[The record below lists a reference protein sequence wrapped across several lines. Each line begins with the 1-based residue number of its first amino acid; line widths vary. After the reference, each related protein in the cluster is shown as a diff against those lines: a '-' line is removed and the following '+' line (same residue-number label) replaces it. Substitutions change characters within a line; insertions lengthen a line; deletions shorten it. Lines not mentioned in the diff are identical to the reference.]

1 MSPRV
6 VLVGPPGAGKSTVG
20 RILAARWQ
28 VEFVDTDHV
37 VEERAGKSVAD
48 VFVDEGEPAFRIL
61 EEAAVLEALSTSDGV
76 VALGGGAV
84 LSQATREALASHA
97 VALLSTSAS
106 AAAARVGMNR
116 DRPLLL
122 GNVRGTLAQL
132 LRDRGPLYDEVA
144 DVVITTDDVDAE
156 VVAERVAEALENL
169 T

>member
-37 VEERAGKSVAD
+37 VEERAGKSVGD
-48 VFVDEGEPAFRIL
+48 VFVDEGEPAFRAL
-61 EEAAVLEALSTSDGV
+61 EQAAVLEALSTSEGV

-84 LSQATREALASHA
+84 LSQDTREALASHP

-106 AAAARVGMNR
+106 AAASRVGMNR

-132 LRDRGPLYDEVA
+132 LRERGPLYDEVA
-144 DVVITTDDVDAE
+144 DVVITTDDIDAE
-156 VVAERVAEALENL
+156 VVAERVAEALEKL

>member
-1 MSPRV
+1 
-6 VLVGPPGAGKSTVG
+6 
-20 RILAARWQ
+20 
-28 VEFVDTDHV
+28 
-37 VEERAGKSVAD
+37 VAD
-48 VFVDEGEPAFRIL
+48 VFVDEGEPAFRVL
-61 EEAAVLEALSTSDGV
+61 EEVAVLEALSTSDGV

-144 DVVITTDDVDAE
+144 DVVITTDDVDAD